1 MAALVSLETGRSGRE
16 RLLAAGFLACAALAV
31 TAWRG
36 DDAERRRGEAFSKR
50 FAFDHRKPE
59 WPAQARVQSAWDL
72 ALGTMADAA
81 AEDATASVRWN
92 ALSFEDRQAW
102 LVAQARMG
110 EEIGAARDLALHAL
124 AARPGWAF
132 HRESV
137 GTLTYLEARRRD
149 MAGAAAAA
157 RRWGRSLELA
167 GAAAPGFDGSFTLLA
182 GACLETWE
190 SLDEATR
197 ARARGFLG
205 RAFLDD
211 AFARR
216 AFLTARSALSES
228 QAAALLPDR
237 ASSLRAAREALGPD
251 ADAVEAAALLRRET
265 TARARESAAALERL
279 ESAVARGDDR
289 DALVAAR
296 AWYYLAPL
304 KDRDTSVGR
313 REAERA
319 LASWPPQ
326 VSEGWR
332 SDPRADL
339 VRFLVE
345 GRLAEGARGAV
356 SRGIAAFP
364 DAPEPVRALGR
375 LFAGDR
381 YGWER
386 LLRESETVGSF
397 EWTPFLTALA
407 RFEREGG
414 RPDAAARAIGMLAGP
429 ALEECAVLWERRQ
442 IARARRDESE
452 AARLAGRL
460 ESARAA
466 SWKAAEN
473 ATAPAVSLCV
483 DPDADRESVLRVH
496 VRASR
501 PAIVAWGWNGGRSD
515 WQLVSRE
522 AALRVPL
529 ADVAAGRAAL
539 SIQVVAGTGRIEG
552 LSVTR
557 EPASASSSAVA
568 AAAAPSVTARTTG
581 SAGIE
586 KLNSTSP

>member
-1 MAALVSLETGRSGRE
+1 MSLEAGRRTGRE
-16 RLLAAGFLACAALAV
+16 RLLAAGFLAGAALAV
-31 TAWRG
+31 TVWRG
-36 DDAERRRGEAFSKR
+36 DEAERRRGDDFARR
-50 FAFDHRKPE
+50 FALDERKPE
-59 WPAQARVQSAWDL
+59 WPAQARVQSTWDL

-92 ALSFEDRQAW
+92 ALSFDERQVW
-102 LVAQARMG
+102 LEAQARMG

-132 HRESV
+132 HREAI

-149 MAGAAAAA
+149 MAGAATAAGKWSRA
-157 RRWGRSLELA
+157 LELA

-182 GACLETWE
+182 GACLETWG

-197 ARARGFLG
+197 ARARGFLS

-228 QAAALLPDR
+228 EAAALVPER
-237 ASSLRAAREALGPD
+237 ASSLRAARESLGRD
-251 ADAVEAAALLRRET
+251 ADAAEAAALLKRET
-265 TARARESAAALERL
+265 SARARESAAALSRL
-279 ESAVARGDDR
+279 ERSVARGDDR

-296 AWYYLAPL
+296 EWYYLAPL
-304 KDRDTSVGR
+304 RDRDTDAGR

-319 LASWPPQ
+319 LALWPPQ

-332 SDPRADL
+332 SDPRADM
-339 VRFLVE
+339 VRFLAE

-429 ALEECAVLWERRQ
+429 ALEECAVLRERRE
-442 IARARRDESE
+442 IARARRDEGE
-452 AARLAGRL
+452 AAHLAARL

-466 SWKAAEN
+466 SWRAAES

-483 DPDADRESVLRVH
+483 DPDADGASVLRVH
-496 VRASR
+496 VRTNR

-515 WQLVSRE
+515 WHLVSGE
-522 AALRVPL
+522 ETLRVPL
-529 ADVAAGRAAL
+529 AGVAAGRAAL
-539 SIQVVAGTGRIEG
+539 SIQVVAGAGRIEG

-557 EPASASSSAVA
+557 ESAPASSSAVA